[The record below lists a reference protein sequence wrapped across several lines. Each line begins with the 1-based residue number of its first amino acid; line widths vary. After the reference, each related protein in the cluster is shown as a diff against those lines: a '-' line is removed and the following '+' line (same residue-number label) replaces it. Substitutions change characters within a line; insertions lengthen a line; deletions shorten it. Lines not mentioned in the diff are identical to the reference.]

1 MPIKLRITDNA
12 TDEETFVVFAGVL
25 EEDCANILA
34 SRYGAGFHSV
44 EVEVAANLFL
54 PYEDFIY
61 EGSL

>member
-25 EEDCANILA
+25 EEYCANILA
-34 SRYGAGFHSV
+34 SRYGAGFYV
-44 EVEVAANLFL
+44 LEVEVAEDVFI